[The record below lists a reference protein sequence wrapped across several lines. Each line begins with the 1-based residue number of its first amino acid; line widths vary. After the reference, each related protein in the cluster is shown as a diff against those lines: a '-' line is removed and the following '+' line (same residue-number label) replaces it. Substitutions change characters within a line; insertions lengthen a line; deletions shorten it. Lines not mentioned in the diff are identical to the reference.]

1 MPAVYLRGGIPKV
14 IASGSGNVPTSLQ
27 KWEFPM
33 VSNQIVLA
41 AGSND
46 IRVYFSQ
53 ADADADAN
61 YYTVSSGASIDWP
74 AELGA
79 IWTKA
84 QSGAADMTLV
94 IFQAR

>member
-1 MPAVYLRGGIPKV
+1 MSAIYLRGGIPRV
-14 IASGSGNVPTSLQ
+14 IASGTSNVPTSLQ

-33 VSNQIVLA
+33 ISNRIILA
-41 AGSND
+41 AASND
-46 IRVYFSQ
+46 IRIYFSQ
-53 ADADADAN
+53 EDADADAN
-61 YYTVSSGASIDWP
+61 YYTVGSGSSIDWP